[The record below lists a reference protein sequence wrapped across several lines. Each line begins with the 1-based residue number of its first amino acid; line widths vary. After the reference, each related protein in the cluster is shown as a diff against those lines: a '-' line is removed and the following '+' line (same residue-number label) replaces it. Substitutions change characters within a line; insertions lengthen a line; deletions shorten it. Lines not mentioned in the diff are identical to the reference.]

1 MSESNSSMFGPSSEP
16 NNHQPFYRD
25 STGTTSSAWGDIHC
39 CDKSSPE
46 SYMSNN
52 NNTNTTMMMTPRGG
66 GGGGHTEPG
75 LRSCYESNSLLGMYR
90 GLSNTKVKGLQ
101 HFSRRNRLSVDHLG
115 SSRARVKKGPGKNGK
130 NDPRFQGSIT
140 VNQSAFLK
148 RLLDLNISPVE
159 DMVNF

>member
-1 MSESNSSMFGPSSEP
+1 MSENGSSMFGPSSETTS
-16 NNHQPFYRD
+16 HHRFYRD
-25 STGTTSSAWGDIHC
+25 SGRAMPSAWGDINNC
-39 CDKSSPE
+39 CDKSSSE

-52 NNTNTTMMMTPRGG
+52 NNTTNTMTPRGVH
-66 GGGGHTEPG
+66 HTEAHSCS
-75 LRSCYESNSLLGMYR
+75 LRSCYEPNSLLGMYR
-90 GLSNTKVKGLQ
+90 GLSNAKVKGLQ

-115 SSRARVKKGPGKNGK
+115 SSRARVRKGLGKNGK

>member
-1 MSESNSSMFGPSSEP
+1 MSESGSSVFGPSSE
-16 NNHQPFYRD
+16 NNHHHRFYRD
-25 STGTTSSAWGDIHC
+25 SARAVPSVWGDMSC
-39 CDKSSPE
+39 GDKSSPE

-52 NNTNTTMMMTPRGG
+52 NTNNTMTPRGG
-66 GGGGHTEPG
+66 HAESHACSL
-75 LRSCYESNSLLGMYR
+75 LRSCYEPNSLLGMYR
-90 GLSNTKVKGLQ
+90 GLSNAKVKGLQ

>member
-1 MSESNSSMFGPSSEP
+1 MFGPSSETTS
-16 NNHQPFYRD
+16 HHRFYRD
-25 STGTTSSAWGDIHC
+25 SGRAMPSSWGDVTC
-39 CDKSSPE
+39 CDKSSHE

-52 NNTNTTMMMTPRGG
+52 NNTTNTMTPRGV
-66 GGGGHTEPG
+66 HTEPQSCS
-75 LRSCYESNSLLGMYR
+75 LRSCYEPNSLLGMYR
-90 GLSNTKVKGLQ
+90 GLSNAKVKGLQ

-115 SSRARVKKGPGKNGK
+115 SSRARVRKGPGKNGK